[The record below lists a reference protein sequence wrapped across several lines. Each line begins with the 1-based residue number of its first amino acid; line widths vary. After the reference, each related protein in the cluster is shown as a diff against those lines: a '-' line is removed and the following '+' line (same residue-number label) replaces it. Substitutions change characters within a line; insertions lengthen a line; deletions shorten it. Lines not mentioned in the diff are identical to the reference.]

1 MFQKKGEA
9 ELYQAQPLEQKLY
22 QPNGAIFW
30 FVSICRQKIQILP
43 TYSGYSAGRICC
55 YLLYYIYIYLYIH
68 LHFWA
73 CNQILPAEYCAI
85 SCQAQP
91 MEYKL
96 FGPNGAVLGWFDS
109 AGRISKF
116 CGQNIEI
123 LPAEYGYSASRIW
136 IFCQQNKD
144 ILPTESGYYDSR
156 IFCHLLYHIY
166 IYMHHITQCL
176 KVVCIILLT
185 VSYSYIVTTLI
196 REDIQHNDNI

>member
-68 LHFWA
+68 LHFWG

-96 FGPNGAVLGWFDS
+96 FGPNGATSPPLGGDHSPPPPIRNLKRKPWCRYSQTELYWSTLPYPWLNIS
-109 AGRISKF
+109 A
-116 CGQNIEI
+116 EI
-123 LPAEYGYSASRIW
+123 VHSLSFKKRKMFKIRN
-136 IFCQQNKD
+136 NK
-144 ILPTESGYYDSR
+144 
-156 IFCHLLYHIY
+156 
-166 IYMHHITQCL
+166 
-176 KVVCIILLT
+176 
-185 VSYSYIVTTLI
+185 
-196 REDIQHNDNI
+196 